1 MQNGKEKVLLL
12 ENIHADAHRAFE
24 AKGYQ
29 VESLTKSLSEAAL
42 REALVGVTA
51 LGIRSK
57 TEITPQLIGAAPQ
70 LTVIGAFCIGTDKID
85 LAACA
90 EAGVPV
96 FNAPYSN
103 TRSVAELALGH
114 MLTLL
119 RYIPDR
125 NNEMHRGIWKKT
137 ASGSMELRGKTL
149 GIIGYGNIGAQLSV
163 LAESLGMNVVFF
175 DTTEKL
181 YLGNAL
187 HMDSMD
193 EVLRIA
199 DVVSVHVSGTPQN
212 VNLIGAA
219 QFEMMKKD
227 AIFINLSRGYVVDI
241 DALAAHL
248 RSGKL
253 KGAAV
258 DVFPVE
264 PDSGEMFH
272 SPLQGMSN
280 TILTPHIAGSTQEA
294 QKAISGFV
302 SNKMLNYLA
311 LGDTRLSVNF
321 PQTELPHL
329 PNSHRILHIHKNI
342 AGVIAGISQVLAAHE
357 INITGETLRTTQ
369 ELGYALFDVG
379 GTITNDIAEA
389 LCEVLGTIKVRIL
402 Y

>member
-1 MQNGKEKVLLL
+1 MHNRKEKVLLL
-12 ENIHADAHRAFE
+12 ENIHADAQRAFE

-29 VESLTKSLSEAAL
+29 VESLAKSLPEAAL
-42 REALVGVTA
+42 RETLAGVTA
-51 LGIRSK
+51 LGVRSK
-57 TEITPQLIGAAPQ
+57 TEITSELISAAPQ
-70 LTVIGAFCIGTDKID
+70 LTVIGAFCIGIDKID

-90 EAGVPV
+90 DAGVPV

-114 MLTLL
+114 MLALL
-119 RYIPDR
+119 RFIPDR

-175 DTTEKL
+175 DSTEKL
-181 YLGNAL
+181 CLGNAV
-187 HMDSMD
+187 HMDSLA

-241 DALAAHL
+241 DALAAYL

-253 KGAAV
+253 KGAAI

-264 PDSGEMFH
+264 PDSGEMFQ
-272 SPLQGMSN
+272 SPLQGMPN

-302 SNKMLNYLA
+302 STKMLNYLA
-311 LGDTRLSVNF
+311 SGDTRLSVNF
-321 PQTELPHL
+321 PQAELPHQ
-329 PNSHRILHIHKNI
+329 PDSHRILHIHKNI
-342 AGVIAGISQVLAAHE
+342 SGVIAGISRVLAYNDL
-357 INITGETLRTTQ
+357 NITGETLRTTQ
-369 ELGYALFDVG
+369 ELGFALFDVNRTLSG
-379 GTITNDIAEA
+379 KIAEA
-389 LCEVLGTIKVRIL
+389 LRSVPGTIRVRIL